1 MAEENTLWIV
11 AETEAEDESDEIE
24 GRRSS
29 VDRGGG
35 FGPGRAIDA
44 VKAAA
49 QRKRVPLDAQALK
62 AQMQGMLAIVND
74 LFDQATT
81 ETGLQLNEVELSVEI
96 NAKGQLSLVGN
107 GGTLGNTGG
116 ITLKFVRPDGKTR

>member
-11 AETEAEDESDEIE
+11 AETEADEEPVEIE

-29 VDRGGG
+29 TDRGGG
-35 FGPGRAIDA
+35 FGPVRAIDA
-44 VKAAA
+44 VKAVA
-49 QRKRVPLDAQALK
+49 QRKRVPLDAKALK
-62 AQMQGMLAIVND
+62 AQMGGMLAIVND

-96 NAKGQLSLVGN
+96 NAEGQVSLVGN
-107 GGTLGNTGG
+107 SGKLGNTGG